1 MEDIQIRETNLTVK
15 SSTCYKMV
23 IPKEVENKIRFI
35 CQRVPNVEWSGTL
48 FFTYEGSFENND
60 LIIRCVDIYIMDIGN
75 ATYTEF
81 AMNPDV
87 VSYMTEHPELLD
99 CQLGLLHSHAG
110 MPTFFSGTDVAT
122 LKEEGNDRNNFV
134 SLIVNNVGTYSAAI
148 TRMVKSKTVRE
159 EVSYEFFSEGEKSN
173 IIEYSEDTK
182 DIEWFYL
189 DIIKEG
195 ESLNY
200 SDIEDRLNEINE
212 AKKKSKSPINKYKDK
227 FTGTVF
233 TQCKENINSSPF
245 NISSTSNTV
254 KSNTQTPIID
264 RVKDQ
269 DSEFESIPYGE
280 VSVDTNIINS
290 LVKQLVTCSI
300 ILPNESK
307 IDIEK
312 WARNMNIFCEKRF
325 GKGEYGMKVFKEWAD
340 PYIEFLTWNINDENL
355 TSLGIDQLSS
365 QSLCAYDLSEALSQL
380 PQNAYIETYIEELEK
395 YII

>member
-15 SSTCYKMV
+15 SNTCYKMI

-35 CQRVPNVEWSGTL
+35 CQKVPNVEWSGTL

-60 LIIRCVDIYIMDIGN
+60 LIIKCVDIYVMDIGN

-81 AMNPDV
+81 DMNPDV

-99 CQLGLLHSHAG
+99 CQVGLIHSHNQ
-110 MPTFFSGTDVAT
+110 MPTFFSSTDVAT

-134 SLIVNNVGTYSAAI
+134 SLIVNNVGPYTAAI
-148 TRMVKSKTVRE
+148 TRMVKSRAVRE

-173 IIEYSEDTK
+173 IIEYSDDTK

-189 DIIKEG
+189 DIIKE
-195 ESLNY
+195 EQDLNY
-200 SDIEDRLNEINE
+200 SEIEDRLNEISE
-212 AKKKSKSPINKYKDK
+212 AKKKSAKSISKYKDK
-227 FTGTVF
+227 YAGTFF
-233 TQCKENINSSPF
+233 TQDKKNINSSPF
-245 NISSTSNTV
+245 NTSGTSNTV

-269 DSEFESIPYGE
+269 DSEFEFIPYGE
-280 VSVDTNIINS
+280 VSVDSNIINS

-307 IDIEK
+307 IDIDK
-312 WARNMNIFCEKRF
+312 WAKNMHVFCEKRF

-340 PYIEFLTWNINDENL
+340 PYIEFLTWNVNDENL
-355 TSLGIDQLSS
+355 TSLGIGQLSS

-380 PQNAYIETYIEELEK
+380 PHNAYIETYIEELEK